1 TAAFALPILSK
12 LEPMGIPQCLV
23 LEPTRELAHQVSE
36 SFEHYGKHTY
46 CRVTLLHSGVGY
58 GFREILEQQR
68 RRG

>member
-1 TAAFALPILSK
+1 MPT
-12 LEPMGIPQCLV
+12 PQCLV